1 MPPRFPITLLSLI
14 SLAASVRAADWP
26 LFRGNALQNGVAA
39 SEALARRVTQMLGA
53 AGLPT
58 RLADCGVSAGIFP
71 VLAEEAAAQ
80 WTGKFNPRPVDEAD
94 LRALYEAAL

>member
-1 MPPRFPITLLSLI
+1 MYSAAARTLLTCRR
-14 SLAASVRAADWP
+14 VRAKWRP
-26 LFRGNALQNGVAA
+26 SAL
-39 SEALARRVTQMLGA
+39 RI
-53 AGLPT
+53 
-58 RLADCGVSAGIFP
+58 SAGIFP